1 MLSIKRTL
9 RLLSVVS
16 VLAAA
21 IIPAPALAIYN
32 DPLVSV
38 ASSGKRTKTYSLTA
52 YKRCGGKTYRGQRNC
67 TGISIVADPPT
78 NGITE
83 LALDILYDPSRWI
96 FKPLESGFLCDFT
109 STGGCPPA
117 NAQLGTFEVGA
128 LADASSFVPGWALA
142 GSTASLTD
150 DNVGGVVS
158 LQYRLAAPLV
168 ATGEQNFFSF
178 FFESVEPFSDISLLS
193 YFDDEQGSYDFSQA
207 GARCITVTGNCAS
220 LTPIVGINIAYVSA
234 PPSAALLALGLL
246 LLAADR
252 RRRVVTAIK

>member
-234 PPSAALLALGLL
+234 PPSAALLTLGLL

>member
-1 MLSIKRTL
+1 M
-9 RLLSVVS
+9 
-16 VLAAA
+16 
-21 IIPAPALAIYN
+21 
-32 DPLVSV
+32 
-38 ASSGKRTKTYSLTA
+38 
-52 YKRCGGKTYRGQRNC
+52 
-67 TGISIVADPPT
+67 
-78 NGITE
+78 
-83 LALDILYDPSRWI
+83 
-96 FKPLESGFLCDFT
+96 
-109 STGGCPPA
+109 
-117 NAQLGTFEVGA
+117 
-128 LADASSFVPGWALA
+128 
-142 GSTASLTD
+142 
-150 DNVGGVVS
+150 
-158 LQYRLAAPLV
+158 QYQLAAPLV